1 MLQHAPSIAA
11 DLCFATPFGPVAAC
25 GIMLY
30 GVPMWERAEHKARM
44 DLRNEK
50 QKGIESGYWN
60 SRVEEEA
67 RCLVREAVKR
77 LKGCDKESGE
87 RAEFVLKDVMGR

>member
-1 MLQHAPSIAA
+1 
-11 DLCFATPFGPVAAC
+11 
-25 GIMLY
+25 
-30 GVPMWERAEHKARM
+30 M